1 MMTHFIRF
9 TLLFLAAAL
18 PQLTQGQ
25 PKKQLVLLGVYH
37 FSNPGLDVVKVETDN
52 VLSTRRQGEIKAV
65 VEALKGY
72 KPDRIFIEYLPNQQ
86 SRIDSLYQQYR
97 QGKLRERTD
106 EVAQL
111 AFRLADALNLS
122 PGQIRCVDSP
132 GDFPY
137 DSLVQV
143 ANTTGQQA
151 ILAQLQTQMESY
163 SRWFNAY
170 LPAHTVREILK
181 AMNTPLAYRT
191 DLTTYSG
198 LLNQVGNAQNTVGSY
213 VAGEWWKRNMAIQGH
228 ILRGMATEKAQKGL
242 VIFGAGHVA
251 VLNQLFKLDPHYE
264 LIPVATV
271 LH

>member
-1 MMTHFIRF
+1 MRYLIKVSI
-9 TLLFLAAAL
+9 LWLAAIGS
-18 PQLTQGQ
+18 QLTQAQ

-37 FSNPGLDVVKVETDN
+37 FSNPGLDVVKLKTDD
-52 VLSTRRQGEIKAV
+52 VLGERRQGEINV
-65 VEALKGY
+65 VVKALKAY
-72 KPDRIFIEYLPNQQ
+72 KPDQLFIEYQPNQQ
-86 SRIDSLYQQYR
+86 ARIDSLYQQYR
-97 QGKLRERTD
+97 QGKLRSRTD
-106 EVAQL
+106 EVTQL

-143 ANTTGQQA
+143 ANTMGQQS
-151 ILAQLQTQMESY
+151 ILTQLQTKMEDY

-170 LPAHTVREILK
+170 LPAHTVRETLI
-181 AMNTPLAYRT
+181 AMNTPAAYRA
-191 DLTTYSG
+191 DLATYSS
-198 LLNQVGNAQNTVGSY
+198 LLNQVGNAQNTIGSY

-251 VLNQLFKLDPHYE
+251 VLDQLFRLDPAYT
-264 LIPVATV
+264 LLPVATAI
-271 LH
+271 H